1 MVHRCQGFPGS
12 IKVCVQDFLYW
23 GDREES
29 FPNQLKIAYNFII
42 LLNTQ
47 VMIILIL
54 IDVQYSQKAVFSFDK
69 GLNGQ
74 NHSST
79 GSHQP
84 VKKSPSKI
92 PDSPHC
98 SLPLTAIWKT
108 LVEGGRVRISLPPS
122 GGKQKFCSGDFIGSW
137 EPGEG

>member
-1 MVHRCQGFPGS
+1 MYYFCF
-12 IKVCVQDFLYW
+12 
-23 GDREES
+23 
-29 FPNQLKIAYNFII
+29 NFII

-54 IDVQYSQKAVFSFDK
+54 IDVQYSQKAVFCFDK

-74 NHSST
+74 NHYST

-84 VKKSPSKI
+84 VKKSPGKI
-92 PDSPHC
+92 PDSPYC

-122 GGKQKFCSGDFIGSW
+122 GGNRNFVRAILLGHGNLGRGNLDHSSPFQS
-137 EPGEG
+137 